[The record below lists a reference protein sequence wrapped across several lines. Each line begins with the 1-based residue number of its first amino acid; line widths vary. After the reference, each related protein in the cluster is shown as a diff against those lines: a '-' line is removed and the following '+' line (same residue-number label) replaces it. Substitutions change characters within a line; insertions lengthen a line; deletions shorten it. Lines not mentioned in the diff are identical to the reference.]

1 MHNGNSLLALVKWNI
16 FYFEG
21 EGIFFSRYNALSQIS
36 DAEQGSEGC
45 KLTRCKDKS
54 RTPFDSF
61 ISLPL
66 FLSSYLKIFKDLLFV
81 PLGEGEGTFCPSAL
95 WFVGH
100 YPYHHR
106 SILALPFFFL
116 FRSRKKRE
124 RRPVRGEVRFSAE
137 ARRRFRVIHYGSP
150 SKNHP
155 FFSHLPSFLQIVHLS
170 FLFSLL
176 FVYDQLEYIIIIWH
190 PCKRI
195 GNQEFLL
202 EKCCASLET
211 TLRPFCLLINLKY

>member
-1 MHNGNSLLALVKWNI
+1 MKYILFRGGGN
-16 FYFEG
+16 F
-21 EGIFFSRYNALSQIS
+21 FFSLQCFIS
-36 DAEQGSEGC
+36 DFWRGTRERGVQ
-45 KLTRCKDKS
+45 LTRCKDKS

-106 SILALPFFFL
+106 SILPLPFFFL

-170 FLFSLL
+170 FLFSLF
-176 FVYDQLEYIIIIWH
+176 FVYDQLEYIIVIWH